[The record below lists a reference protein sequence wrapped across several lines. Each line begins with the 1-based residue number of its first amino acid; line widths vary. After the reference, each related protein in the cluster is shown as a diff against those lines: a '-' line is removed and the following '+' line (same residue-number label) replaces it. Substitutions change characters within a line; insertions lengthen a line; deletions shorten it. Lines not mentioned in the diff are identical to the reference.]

1 MTPLTT
7 SHNAPRLI
15 TTDPVKDEEKI
26 GGRPD
31 MKKQVVEDFEG
42 AEQRDNNQ
50 MNSNA
55 EKTVVRKLDWRIV
68 TLLVVLCPFPPF
80 HSLFLNKAKPPA
92 SRSSFNPRSFQ
103 HWV

>member
-15 TTDPVKDEEKI
+15 TADPVKDEEKI

-42 AEQRDNNQ
+42 AEQSDNNQ
-50 MNSNA
+50 INSNA

-68 TLLVVLCPFPPF
+68 TLLVVLCPFSPF
-80 HSLFLNKAKPPA
+80 HSLSLNKAKLPA
-92 SRSSFNPRSFQ
+92 SRSSFNPGSFQ
-103 HWV
+103 YWV